1 MTMKIFRTAV
11 LWALAA
17 VVLLPLLM
25 TLAASLMGRA
35 EVLEH
40 VGPVL
45 PGGAGQALMPL
56 FPGRPTLAQYVMLLF
71 DTPKFLTMFWNSVL
85 LVLPTVLGQ
94 LAVGTLAAW
103 GFAKYRFR
111 LKNALF
117 IGYIALMMMPF
128 QVTLVPSF
136 LVLNRLSLLDTP
148 WAIILPGTF
157 GTFAV
162 FVLTQFFMAVPDDLV
177 EAARIDSAGEAR
189 IFGAIAIPLGKSGV
203 ASLFIL
209 SFLDY
214 WNVIEQPMTFL
225 RDQDTWPLSLYLS
238 RIGETNIEVA
248 MGASIVALLPTLL
261 LFLYCESYL
270 VRGIQMAGLKE

>member
-1 MTMKIFRTAV
+1 MKFFRTAI

-17 VVLLPLLM
+17 VVLLPPLM

-35 EVLEH
+35 ELLEH

-45 PGGAGQALMPL
+45 PGGAGRARMPL
-56 FPGRPTLAQYVMLLF
+56 LPGRPTLAQYVMLLF

-94 LAVGTLAAW
+94 VAVGTLAAW
-103 GFAKYRFR
+103 GFAKYRFP
-111 LKNALF
+111 LKGVLF
-117 IGYIALMMMPF
+117 MGYIALMMMPF

-162 FVLTQFFMAVPDDLV
+162 FVLTQFFMAVPDDLI
-177 EAARIDSAGEAR
+177 EAARIDSAGEVR
-189 IFGAIAIPLGKSGV
+189 IFRAVGIPLGKSGI

-209 SFLDY
+209 SFLDF
-214 WNVIEQPMTFL
+214 WNVIEQPMTFI
-225 RDQDTWPLSLYLS
+225 RDQDKWPLSLYLS